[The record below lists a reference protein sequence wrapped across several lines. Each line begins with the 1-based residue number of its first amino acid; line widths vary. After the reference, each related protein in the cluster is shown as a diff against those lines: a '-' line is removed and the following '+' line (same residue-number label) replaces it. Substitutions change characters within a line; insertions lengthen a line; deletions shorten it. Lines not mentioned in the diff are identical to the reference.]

1 MLSITPIK
9 YSFIS
14 GSIGSSLRTGSKP
27 TPIRLRSDIQ
37 SERRIRQ
44 VNLTGVQ
51 EGGASS
57 SQGGWR
63 AHQYYKIIYRN
74 QESDP

>member
-1 MLSITPIK
+1 MLRYYYYSIK
-9 YSFIS
+9 YAFHIS

-57 SQGGWR
+57 SQGG
-63 AHQYYKIIYRN
+63 
-74 QESDP
+74 

>member
-1 MLSITPIK
+1 MK

-57 SQGGWR
+57 SQG
-63 AHQYYKIIYRN
+63 
-74 QESDP
+74 

>member
-1 MLSITPIK
+1 MRWWFYNFLFPWRLLNVENYPIK

-57 SQGGWR
+57 SQGG
-63 AHQYYKIIYRN
+63 
-74 QESDP
+74 